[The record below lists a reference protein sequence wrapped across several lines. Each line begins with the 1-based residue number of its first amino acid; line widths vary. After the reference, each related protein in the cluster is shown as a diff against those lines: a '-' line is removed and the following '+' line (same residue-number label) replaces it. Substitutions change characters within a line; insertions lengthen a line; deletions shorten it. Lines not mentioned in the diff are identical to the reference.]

1 MLYSM
6 DALDTLK
13 FPTLHHKFYAAIQ
26 VAMTRCAQLPK
37 GGWRGGSGTNRVNVT
52 VISGNLGNQVIF
64 RVGDLGKFIQVLSNI
79 VIEEQYFMVNLYGIY
94 TLS

>member
-37 GGWRGGSGTNRVNVT
+37 GGWRGALAPIELMLLLFQAIWETRLF
-52 VISGNLGNQVIF
+52 LG
-64 RVGDLGKFIQVLSNI
+64 
-79 VIEEQYFMVNLYGIY
+79 
-94 TLS
+94 